1 MFDRSPVIDASVNII
16 IKNHVTP
23 DKRRKGLVA
32 TNPVLVNAIVA
43 A

>member
-1 MFDRSPVIDASVNII
+1 MFVRFLVVDADVNII

-23 DKRRKGLVA
+23 DKRRKGPVA
-32 TNPVLVNAIVA
+32 TNPVLANVIVA